1 MAATALRAQIESQ
14 ARLGARLLLPS
25 LLPQRPAPETVPT
38 GIAELDV
45 LTGGLPRGALTEI
58 CGPASSGRT
67 SLLHSLLA
75 GATRRGEA
83 VAVIDSSSALDPT
96 SAEGAG
102 IELTRLLWVRSTDL
116 QTSLKAAEVVI
127 IAGGFSVVALDLANA
142 PARLLHTIPRAIWIR
157 LQHALEQ
164 SDSALV
170 TLLSEPVASAVAAA
184 TFHLRTSRPCWQ
196 GALASSRLLQGIDI
210 GLRRQS

>member
-1 MAATALRAQIESQ
+1 MAATSLKKIELEGLLQSK
-14 ARLGARLLLPS
+14 RLG
-25 LLPQRPAPETVPT
+25 
-38 GIAELDV
+38 
-45 LTGGLPRGALTEI
+45 GALGSGQPAVGSRQYPLDEFLQRGLLRGRLTQL

-67 SLLHSLLA
+67 SLMLALLA

-83 VAVIDSSSALDPT
+83 VAVIDSSAALDPT

-127 IAGGFSVVALDLANA
+127 IAGGFSVIALDLASA

-184 TFHLRTSRPCWQ
+184 TFHLCTSRPRWQ
-196 GALASSRLLQGIDI
+196 GSLTSSRLLHGIDI